1 MSNYCDPETGICTPS
16 SLQELTSV
24 GADKVADRKEIIY
37 VGDPMCSWCWGI
49 SPALIKLRDHFIPNK
64 IAFNVLVG
72 GLRPGGGE
80 PWNDDMKKFLR
91 HHWEQ
96 VNERSGQPFGYD
108 LMDLEDFNY
117 DTEPSC
123 RAVVAARPLVKEKE
137 MEFFEAIQRK
147 FYVESQD
154 PNQRSFYQS
163 ICEEFDVNFEDFC
176 SRFESEGAK
185 KETTQEFQ
193 LNRQWGVSGYPTM
206 ILLNND
212 KLHMIAHGYAEF
224 EQMRDTVNHWLSA
237 STETASA

>member
-16 SLQELTSV
+16 SLQELTTV
-24 GADKVADRKEIIY
+24 GTSEIFDRKEIIY

-49 SPALIKLRDHFIPNK
+49 SPALIKLRDHFVPEK
-64 IAFNVLVG
+64 IAFKVLVG

-80 PWNDDMKKFLR
+80 PWNDEMKNFLK

-96 VNERSGQPFGYD
+96 VNERSGQPFGYA
-108 LMDLEDFNY
+108 LMDREEFNY

-123 RAVVAARPLVKEKE
+123 RAVVAARPLVKERE

-147 FYVESQD
+147 FYVDSED
-154 PNQRSFYQS
+154 PNLSSFYQS
-163 ICEEFDVNFEDFC
+163 ICKEFDVDFQGFVE
-176 SRFESEGAK
+176 RFESEEVK
-185 KETTQEFQ
+185 KETMAEFQ

-224 EQMRDTVNHWLSA
+224 EQMRDTVNHWLHQEA
-237 STETASA
+237 KETS